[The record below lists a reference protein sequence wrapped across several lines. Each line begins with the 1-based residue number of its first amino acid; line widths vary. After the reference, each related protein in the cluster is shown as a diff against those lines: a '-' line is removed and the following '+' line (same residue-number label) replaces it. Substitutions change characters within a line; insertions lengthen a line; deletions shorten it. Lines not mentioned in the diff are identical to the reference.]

1 MNHLTHAAD
10 RQQSRIGT
18 IRIGLI
24 GAGWVTQHHL
34 DAYKTLTERAQVVAV
49 ADPSADARHA
59 RAQAYG
65 IPNSYAD
72 AAEMIARE
80 ALDAVDIATPRAT
93 HVAMCRLAAS
103 KGVAV
108 LCQKPL
114 APSYEQARALVSE
127 WPPGVRL
134 MVHENWRFRPH
145 YRQIRQWLEEGR
157 IGPVRQ
163 ALMTIFTSG
172 LKPDADGRLPAVM
185 RQPFFATEERLLL
198 MEVMIHHV
206 DTLRYLLGPLAL
218 DGARLGRS
226 CPGVRGED
234 RATLMMS
241 SPQGAAVVL
250 TGDFMAAGYPAAQFD
265 RLEIFGATGT
275 IRLSGTTLELIG
287 AAPVTREVDL
297 DANYKASYRQA
308 ISHFLDCLA
317 SGAPFETAPADNLE
331 TLRLIE
337 EAYARG

>member
-1 MNHLTHAAD
+1 M
-10 RQQSRIGT
+10 
-18 IRIGLI
+18 IRIGMI

-34 DAYKTLTERAQVVAV
+34 DAYKTLADRVQVVAI
-49 ADPSADARHA
+49 ADPLADARQA

-72 AAEMIARE
+72 AAEMLAHE
-80 ALDAVDIATPRAT
+80 TLDAVDIATPRAT
-93 HVAMCRLAAS
+93 HVAMCRLAAA
-103 KGVAV
+103 KGLPV

-127 WPPGVRL
+127 WPQGVRL

-145 YRQIRQWLEEGR
+145 YRQIRHWLDAGR

-172 LKPDADGRLPAVM
+172 LKPDADGHLPAVV
-185 RQPFFATEERLLL
+185 RQPFFATEQRLLL

-206 DTLRYLLGPLAL
+206 DTLRFLLGPLAL
-218 DGARLGRS
+218 DGARLGHS

-250 TGDFMAAGYPAAQFD
+250 TGDFMATGYPAAQFD
-265 RLEIFGATGT
+265 RIEIFGETGT

-287 AAPVTREVDL
+287 PAPVTQQVDL
-297 DANYKASYRQA
+297 DANYKASYRGA

-317 SGAPFETAPADNLE
+317 SGAPFETLPADNLE
-331 TLRLIE
+331 TLRLVE

>member
-1 MNHLTHAAD
+1 M
-10 RQQSRIGT
+10 
-18 IRIGLI
+18 IRMGLI

-34 DAYKTLTERAQVVAV
+34 DAYETLTERAQVVAI

-65 IPNSYAD
+65 IPSSYAD
-72 AAEMIARE
+72 AVVMIARE

-103 KGVAV
+103 KGLAV

-127 WPPGVRL
+127 WPQGVRL

-145 YRQIRQWLEEGR
+145 YRQIRQWLDEGR

-172 LKPDADGRLPAVM
+172 LKQDVDGRLPAVV

-218 DGARLGRS
+218 DGARLGHS
-226 CPGVRGED
+226 CTGVRGED

-265 RLEIFGATGT
+265 RLEIFGEKGA

-287 AAPVTREVDL
+287 AESITRTVDL

-317 SGAPFETAPADNLE
+317 SGAPFETSPADNLE

>member
-1 MNHLTHAAD
+1 M
-10 RQQSRIGT
+10 

-34 DAYKTLTERAQVVAV
+34 DAYKTLTDRAQVVAI
-49 ADPSADARHA
+49 ADPLAEARQA

-72 AAEMIARE
+72 AADMIAHER
-80 ALDAVDIATPRAT
+80 LDAVDIATPRAT

-103 KGVAV
+103 NGVAV

-127 WPPGVRL
+127 WPQGVRL

-145 YRQIRQWLEEGR
+145 YRQIRQWLDAGR

-172 LKPDADGRLPAVM
+172 LKPDADGKLPAVV

-206 DTLRYLLGPLAL
+206 DTLRFLLGPLAL
-218 DGARLGRS
+218 DGARLGHA
-226 CPGVRGED
+226 CAGVRGED

-241 SPQGAAVVL
+241 SPHGAAVVL
-250 TGDFMAAGYPAAQFD
+250 TGDFMATGYPAAQFD
-265 RLEIFGATGT
+265 RLEIFGETGT

-287 AAPVTREVDL
+287 ATPVTQQVDL
-297 DANYKASYRQA
+297 DANYKASYRGA

-317 SGAPFETAPADNLE
+317 SGAPFETAPADNLD

>member
-1 MNHLTHAAD
+1 M
-10 RQQSRIGT
+10 

-34 DAYKTLTERAQVVAV
+34 DAYKTLAERVQVVAI
-49 ADPSADARHA
+49 ADISAEARNA
-59 RAQAYG
+59 RATAYG
-65 IPNSYAD
+65 IPKTYAD

-103 KGVAV
+103 KRLPT

-114 APSYEQARALVSE
+114 APTYGQARALVGE
-127 WPPGVRL
+127 WPEGVRL

-145 YRQIRQWLEEGR
+145 YRQIRRWLDEGR

-163 ALMTIFTSG
+163 ALLTIFTSG
-172 LKPDADGRLPAVM
+172 LLPDADGQLPAVV

-206 DTLRYLLGPLAL
+206 DTLRFLLGSLAL
-218 DGARLGRS
+218 DGARLGHA

-265 RLEIFGATGT
+265 RLEIFGEKGT
-275 IRLSGTTLELIG
+275 IRFSGTKLELIG
-287 AAPVTREVDL
+287 TEPVTREVDL
-297 DANYKASYRQA
+297 ELNYKASYRDT

-317 SGAPFETAPADNLE
+317 SGAPFETSPADNLE

>member
-1 MNHLTHAAD
+1 M
-10 RQQSRIGT
+10 

-34 DAYKTLTERAQVVAV
+34 DAYQNLTERVQVVAI
-49 ADPSADARHA
+49 ADLSADARNA
-59 RAQAYG
+59 RAKTYG
-65 IPNSYAD
+65 IPKTYAD

-93 HVAMCRLAAS
+93 HVAMCRLAAA
-103 KGVAV
+103 KRLPI

-114 APSYEQARALVSE
+114 APTYEQARALVSE
-127 WPPGVRL
+127 LPQGVRL

-145 YRQIRQWLEEGR
+145 YRQIRQWLDESR
-157 IGPVRQ
+157 VGPVRQ

-172 LKPDADGRLPAVM
+172 LLPDADGRLPAAA
-185 RQPFFATEERLLL
+185 RQPFFASEERLLL

-206 DTLRYLLGPLAL
+206 DTLRFLLGSLAL
-218 DGARLGRS
+218 DGARLGHA
-226 CPGVRGED
+226 CPRVRGED

-241 SPQGAAVVL
+241 SPQGAAVLL
-250 TGDFMAAGYPAAQFD
+250 TGDFMATGYPAAQFD
-265 RLEIFGATGT
+265 RLEIFGEKGT

-287 AAPVTREVDL
+287 AEPITREIDL
-297 DANYKASYRQA
+297 DVNYKASYRQT

-317 SGAPFETAPADNLE
+317 SGAPFETSPADNLE

-337 EAYARG
+337 EAYARGQSISPPRRP

>member
-1 MNHLTHAAD
+1 M
-10 RQQSRIGT
+10 
-18 IRIGLI
+18 IRMGLI

-34 DAYKTLTERAQVVAV
+34 DAYQTLTERAEVVAI

-59 RAQAYG
+59 RAKAYG
-65 IPNSYAD
+65 IPNAYSD

-103 KGVAV
+103 QRLSV

-114 APSYEQARALVSE
+114 APSYEQARALVKE
-127 WPPGVRL
+127 WPQGVRL

-145 YRQIRQWLEEGR
+145 YRQIRQWLDAGR

-172 LKPDADGRLPAVM
+172 LLPDADGRLPAVV

-206 DTLRYLLGPLAL
+206 DTLRYLLGSLAL
-218 DGARLGRS
+218 EGARLGHS
-226 CPGVRGED
+226 SPGVRGED

-241 SPQGAAVVL
+241 SAQGAAVVL
-250 TGDFMAAGYPAAQFD
+250 TGDFMATGYPAAQFD
-265 RLEIFGATGT
+265 RLEVFGEKGT

-287 AAPVTREVDL
+287 AEPITRQVDL

-308 ISHFLDCLA
+308 ISHFLDCLS

>member
-10 RQQSRIGT
+10 RQRSRIDM

-34 DAYKTLTERAQVVAV
+34 DAYKTLTDRVQVVAI

-59 RAQAYG
+59 RARTYG
-65 IPNSYAD
+65 IPNNYAD

-103 KGVAV
+103 KRLSV

-114 APSYEQARALVSE
+114 APSYEQAQALVSE
-127 WPPGVRL
+127 WPQGVRL

-145 YRQIRQWLEEGR
+145 YRQIRQWLNEGR
-157 IGPVRQ
+157 IGPARQ

-172 LKPDADGRLPAVM
+172 LKADADGHLPAVA

-206 DTLRYLLGPLAL
+206 DTLRFLLGPLAL
-218 DGARLGRS
+218 DGARLGHA

-241 SPQGAAVVL
+241 SPQGTAVVL

-265 RLEIFGATGT
+265 RLEIFGEKGT

-287 AAPVTREVDL
+287 AEPITREVDL

-317 SGAPFETAPADNLE
+317 SGAPFETSPADNLE

>member
-1 MNHLTHAAD
+1 M
-10 RQQSRIGT
+10 
-18 IRIGLI
+18 IRMGLI

-34 DAYKTLTERAQVVAV
+34 DAYKILADRVQVVAI
-49 ADPSADARHA
+49 ADLSADARNA
-59 RAQAYG
+59 RARTYG
-65 IPNSYAD
+65 ISKTYAD
-72 AAEMIARE
+72 AAEMLARE
-80 ALDAVDIATPRAT
+80 ALDAVDVATPRAT

-103 KGVAV
+103 KRLPI

-114 APSYEQARALVSE
+114 SPTYEQARALVSE
-127 WPPGVRL
+127 LPEGVRL

-145 YRQIRQWLEEGR
+145 YRQIRRWLDEDR

-172 LKPDADGRLPAVM
+172 LLPDADGHLPAVV

-206 DTLRYLLGPLAL
+206 DTLRFLLGSLAL
-218 DGARLGRS
+218 DGARLGHG

-241 SPQGAAVVL
+241 SPRGAAVVL

-265 RLEIFGATGT
+265 RLEIFGEKGT
-275 IRLSGTTLELIG
+275 IRFFGTKLELIG
-287 AAPVTREVDL
+287 TEPIMREVDL
-297 DANYKASYRQA
+297 DANYKASYRDT

-317 SGAPFETAPADNLE
+317 SDAPFETSPADNLE

>member
-1 MNHLTHAAD
+1 M
-10 RQQSRIGT
+10 

-34 DAYKTLTERAQVVAV
+34 DAYKTLTDRVQVVAI
-49 ADPSADARHA
+49 ADPLGDARQA

-80 ALDAVDIATPRAT
+80 RLDAVDIATPRAT

-103 KGVAV
+103 QGLAV

-114 APSYEQARALVSE
+114 ASSYEQARALVSE
-127 WPPGVRL
+127 WPQGVRL

-145 YRQIRQWLEEGR
+145 YRQIRQWLDAGR
-157 IGPVRQ
+157 IGRVRQ

-172 LKPDADGRLPAVM
+172 LKPDADGHLPAVV

-198 MEVMIHHV
+198 MEVMIHHI
-206 DTLRYLLGPLAL
+206 DTLRFLLGPLAL
-218 DGARLGRS
+218 DGARLGHG

-250 TGDFMAAGYPAAQFD
+250 IGDFMAAGYPAAQFD
-265 RLEIFGATGT
+265 RLEIFGESGT
-275 IRLSGTTLELIG
+275 IRLSGLTLELIG
-287 AAPVTREVDL
+287 ATPVTQPLDL

-308 ISHFLDCLA
+308 IAHFLDCLA
-317 SGAPFETAPADNLE
+317 SGAPFETSPADNLE
-331 TLRLIE
+331 TLRLVE
-337 EAYARG
+337 QAYARG